1 MGRFEYINGTMYV
14 GNWKL
19 HTGSKVKHGHGKITF
34 PSSSTSHNDGGHE
47 EYEGDWEEDLMHGQ
61 GSYRY
66 TSGAVYTGQW
76 SHGKQQ
82 GHGKMQYADGSGYE
96 GLWESNL
103 MHGEGVYTDSD

>member
-1 MGRFEYINGTMYV
+1 
-14 GNWKL
+14 
-19 HTGSKVKHGHGKITF
+19 
-34 PSSSTSHNDGGHE
+34 
-47 EYEGDWEEDLMHGQ
+47 MHGQ